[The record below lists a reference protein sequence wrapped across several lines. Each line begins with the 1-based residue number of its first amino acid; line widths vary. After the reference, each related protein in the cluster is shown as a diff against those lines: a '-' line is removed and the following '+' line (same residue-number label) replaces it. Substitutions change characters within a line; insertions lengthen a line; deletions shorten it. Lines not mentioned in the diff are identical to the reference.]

1 MTHTRLLCI
10 AFSIVAL
17 SACTAEETS
26 TAGGVG
32 STIATSNDSDPLTG
46 MWTGEWGSTP
56 EQRNP
61 VTVALTWEGTNL
73 SGTVNP
79 GSEAAAITKG
89 TFAPDTGM
97 VMLEAVANSTG
108 GAKPTNYKIEGKLAA
123 GSITGTWIENDKK
136 GDFKITKS

>member
-1 MTHTRLLCI
+1 MRHTWFLCI
-10 AFSIVAL
+10 AFSLVAL

-26 TAGGVG
+26 SSGGVD
-32 STIATSNDSDPLTG
+32 STIATSDAADPLTG
-46 MWTGEWGSTP
+46 MWTGDWGSTP
-56 EQRNP
+56 DQRNP
-61 VTVALTWEGTNL
+61 VTVALTWDGTKL

-108 GAKPTNYKIEGKLAA
+108 GGKATNYTIEGKLVE
-123 GSITGTWIENDKK
+123 GSITGTWIESDKK
-136 GDFKITKS
+136 GDFKMTKG